1 MVSILWSIISLG
13 FGLLF
18 YLGLSAIGPAVNIT
32 ARKRIGEFY
41 FGLAARS
48 FQQVALVRRTL
59 AGYDLL
65 PIGVNDEQ
73 KHAQV
78 TLSSGIIGDDKKL
91 PFKDPD
97 NRIKRWQNKP
107 FAVVPEM
114 VPAAVDAEL
123 AEIGHYLQRHDE
135 EGGIEKG
142 DKIDPYIEASDE
154 LRLVDPVDAV
164 YLITKNAQPEYVET
178 AEQFTKERLSK
189 YGSKIGLAET
199 VGVITGY
206 LVGVGGVVGI
216 RYVQTRLLG
225 GGGGGDGVP
234 TDPLPMQIMPPD
246 ALFEVL
252 PMLV

>member
-1 MVSILWSIISLG
+1 MVSILWAIISLG

-18 YLGLSAIGPAVNIT
+18 YLSLSAVGPAVNIT

-48 FQQVALVRRTL
+48 FQQVALVRRSL

-78 TLSSGIIGDDKKL
+78 TLSSGIIGDDRKL

-97 NRIKRWQNKP
+97 NRIKRWAQKP

-123 AEIGHYLQRHDE
+123 AEVGHYLRKHE
-135 EGGIEKG
+135 EEKGIER
-142 DKIDPYIEASDE
+142 DDQIDPYIQASDK
-154 LRLVDPVDAV
+154 LRLIDPVDAV

-206 LVGVGGVVGI
+206 LVGVGGVLAI

-225 GGGGGDGVP
+225 GGGGGGMP
-234 TDPLPMQIMPPD
+234 TNPLPMTILPTD
-246 ALFEVL
+246 TVFELAPVL
-252 PMLV
+252 L